1 LKILILSIIILI
13 VNLENIELFI
23 KDSFYLLNN
32 SESCAWPAP
41 TIMSGIIP
49 LKIYDN
55 LTNNENLRSDLH
67 RVGGVYGLVNI
78 SNPKKIKQ
86 YSFGR
91 L

>member
-1 LKILILSIIILI
+1 
-13 VNLENIELFI
+13 
-23 KDSFYLLNN
+23 
-32 SESCAWPAP
+32 
-41 TIMSGIIP
+41 MSGIIP